1 MFVSLRKNSE
11 RPCDTVIY
19 NKNIFLV
26 FILFLAQ
33 RSQIPWDFL
42 SAIVHNKSLLATPEF
57 MLIT

>member
-1 MFVSLRKNSE
+1 MSVSLRKNSE

-19 NKNIFLV
+19 DKSICLV

-33 RSQIPWDFL
+33 RSQIPWGFL
-42 SAIVHNKSLLATPEF
+42 SDVIHHKSLSATPEL